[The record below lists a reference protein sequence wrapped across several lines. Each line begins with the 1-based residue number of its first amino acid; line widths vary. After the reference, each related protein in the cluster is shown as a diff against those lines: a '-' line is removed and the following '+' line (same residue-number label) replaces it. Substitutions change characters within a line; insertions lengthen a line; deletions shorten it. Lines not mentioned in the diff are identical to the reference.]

1 MEPLG
6 TSPAEF
12 KAFVDAEMR
21 RWTPV
26 VQAAKIK
33 PTGMRLAASWQR
45 SSQRRFEDCSRF
57 PYDLSRGASERMRSA
72 YFTSFTPVTFSRFL

>member
-12 KAFVDAEMR
+12 KAHVDAEMR

-26 VQAAKIK
+26 IKARAIKIN
-33 PTGMRLAASWQR
+33 
-45 SSQRRFEDCSRF
+45 
-57 PYDLSRGASERMRSA
+57 
-72 YFTSFTPVTFSRFL
+72 

>member
-1 MEPLG
+1 MAREVNEALRDDGIRAKLHAQYMEPLG

-33 PTGMRLAASWQR
+33 MN
-45 SSQRRFEDCSRF
+45 
-57 PYDLSRGASERMRSA
+57 
-72 YFTSFTPVTFSRFL
+72 

>member
-33 PTGMRLAASWQR
+33 
-45 SSQRRFEDCSRF
+45 
-57 PYDLSRGASERMRSA
+57 
-72 YFTSFTPVTFSRFL
+72 VN

>member
-26 VQAAKIK
+26 VRAAKIK
-33 PTGMRLAASWQR
+33 IDTEQPQ
-45 SSQRRFEDCSRF
+45 
-57 PYDLSRGASERMRSA
+57 RMRCPGIQPIDDVDPATSA
-72 YFTSFTPVTFSRFL
+72 ADGAVTSPASRR